1 MKKAENFLF
10 FLLLFQL
17 DDETKRGR
25 DTVGKD
31 GAIRE
36 NKGEK
41 RHPGR
46 AGSGRERKK
55 SKEEDNDDELTR
67 EKEMTERKG
76 KRGDGTL

>member
-1 MKKAENFLF
+1 M
-10 FLLLFQL
+10 
-17 DDETKRGR
+17 
-25 DTVGKD
+25 GKD
-31 GAIRE
+31 GGIRE

-41 RHPGR
+41 RYPGR
-46 AGSGRERKK
+46 ARSGRERKE